1 MADKIE
7 IKLSF
12 KLLAALCM
20 NPEGLT
26 YKQLSAKTGFHVN
39 TVSRSVSYMYSKGLV
54 EMKQDRSNSVRG
66 KKWVNVVKLKKEF
79 VDVKN
84 ATDFFTRVI
93 KQLDGGLS
101 DIFSS

>member
-7 IKLSF
+7 IKLPF
-12 KLLAALCM
+12 KLLAALCI
-20 NPEGLT
+20 NPDGLT
-26 YKQLSAKTGFHVN
+26 YRQISEKTGFHIN
-39 TVSRSVSYMYSKGLV
+39 TVSRCASYMYNKGLV
-54 EMKQDRSNSVRG
+54 GIEQKKSNSVRG